1 MDRRSLPTAGL
12 AAIGVLALALAAA
25 TLASPVRQDDEGFG
39 LGGGS
44 GAEEPGIVPPPT
56 PQPGGEGLTLPIP
69 EEVVLVLIVIAAL
82 LTAWYLVVYVRE
94 AATTLAAA
102 AIVIGAVVLVMWALT
117 EFTAPGAPSVGMP
130 DGMMPGSE
138 DGELLGEG
146 SPTQPVVVLVLLIGV
161 AVVGFVLV
169 SSWSSDA
176 GDDEAAEAPTG
187 PDAASMRALGRTAGR
202 VADRLEDAADV
213 DNEVYRAW
221 REMTELLDVDDPAST
236 TPGEF
241 AVAATEAGMA
251 DEDVAELTR
260 LFEDVR
266 YGNASPNAD
275 RESRARAVF
284 RRIEQ
289 TYAPE
294 E

>member
-12 AAIGVLALALAAA
+12 AAIGVLALALGAA

-56 PQPGGEGLTLPIP
+56 PQSGGEGLTLPIP

-102 AIVIGAVVLVMWALT
+102 AIVIGVVVLALWALT
-117 EFTAPGAPSVGMP
+117 EFAAPGAPSVGMP
-130 DGMMPGSE
+130 DGMLPGSE

-146 SPTQPVVVLVLLIGV
+146 SPTQPVVVLVLLLGM
-161 AVVGFVLV
+161 AVVGLVLV
-169 SSWSSDA
+169 ASRSSDA
-176 GDDEAAEAPTG
+176 GEDAEEAPMG
-187 PDAASMRALGRTAGR
+187 SDQAAIRALGRTAGR
-202 VADRLEDAADV
+202 VADRLEDATDV

-221 REMTELLDVDDPAST
+221 REMTELLDVDDPSTT

-241 AVAATEAGMA
+241 ATAATRTGMA
-251 DEDVAELTR
+251 GDDVAELTR

-266 YGNASPNAD
+266 YGNARPNAD
-275 RESRARAVF
+275 RETRAMAVF
-284 RRIEQ
+284 RRIERA
-289 TYAPE
+289 YAPE